1 MKKYLFLTLLMLV
14 AAMATMSAQDEPMEQ
29 TSEPV
34 IGLEYSAEPYE
45 RIWYED
51 DNNNYCKDCFEV
63 YYVTITLENID
74 NSDATIYYRIKY
86 NSQYPEPEWQVYDG
100 YPITV
105 GYQIHISGN
114 MIEAYAQAEGKLP
127 SEICTEEYFIPVDD
141 GYGLTWMATLYYID
155 EFYCIQWNPESQPG
169 IDESVALTNNCPMIG
184 GVYNV
189 DWEFKPSSYSGDF
202 VVPEELEFNES
213 HTVGCLPIDMIYNAF
228 LESEITSITLPKTIE
243 RIFEGSFQGCSRL
256 TSFTIQRND
265 PPAILSYVDLG
276 IFGNDT
282 YLYDQVTLYVPNESL
297 ARYRADREW
306 GRFSHIVP
314 FVGAGPGDVDG
325 DGVINVSDVTN
336 LVDLLLS
343 GEELPA
349 YIDVNGDGNVNVSD
363 VSVLIDQLLSEN

>member
-1 MKKYLFLTLLMLV
+1 MMMVT
-14 AAMATMSAQDEPMEQ
+14 AIATMSAQDEPMEQ

-34 IGLEYSAEPYE
+34 INSAYSAEPYE
-45 RIWYED
+45 RIRND
-51 DNNNYCKDCFEV
+51 INNSNYCKDCYESYF
-63 YYVTITLENID
+63 VTVTLENTD
-74 NSDATIYYRIKY
+74 NRDATIYYRVKY
-86 NSQYPEPEWQVYDG
+86 YSQYPDPEWQVYDG
-100 YPITV
+100 YPIRI
-105 GYQIHISGN
+105 GFQSYMSGD

-127 SEICTEEYFIPVDD
+127 SEICTEDYYIPAND
-141 GYGLTWMATLYYID
+141 GYGLAWLATLYYID
-155 EFYCIQWNPESQPG
+155 DFYCIQWNPEYQSCY
-169 IDESVALTNNCPMIG
+169 DEVALTNNCPRIG
-184 GVYNV
+184 GVYND
-189 DWEFKPSSYSGDF
+189 DWEFKPSSYSGNF
-202 VVPEELEFNES
+202 VVPEKVEFSEY
-213 HTVGCLPIDMIYNAF
+213 HTTGYLTVDMIYNAF
-228 LESEITSITLPKTIE
+228 LESEITSITLPKSIE

-256 TSFTIQRND
+256 TSFTIQRNG
-265 PPAILSYVDLG
+265 PPAILSFSNLG
-276 IFGNDT
+276 IFGDDT

-306 GRFSHIVP
+306 GRFSRIVP